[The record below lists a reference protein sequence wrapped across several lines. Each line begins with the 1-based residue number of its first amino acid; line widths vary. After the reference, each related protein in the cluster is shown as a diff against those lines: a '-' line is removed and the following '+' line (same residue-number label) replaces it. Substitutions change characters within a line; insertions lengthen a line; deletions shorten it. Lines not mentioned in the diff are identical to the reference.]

1 MQCWRVTKYI
11 YSATAY
17 LSILEA
23 KTELKLFRLRFYI
36 KTYDDLIKYSVLFKI
51 KAVKLLASELL
62 AVPTNS
68 KFMQKNFVCF
78 FIYLINHLTPP
89 QIYFVAL
96 WRGPTSR
103 LGTTYLNYLSVYK
116 VETSSL
122 LSVLHSLWTLTFST
136 FLSVLT

>member
-68 KFMQKNFVCF
+68 KFMQKNFVVF
-78 FIYLINHLTPP
+78 
-89 QIYFVAL
+89 
-96 WRGPTSR
+96 
-103 LGTTYLNYLSVYK
+103 
-116 VETSSL
+116 
-122 LSVLHSLWTLTFST
+122 
-136 FLSVLT
+136 